1 MCGITLKTSPPRSR
15 LPRTGSSPSLP
26 DQTTT
31 TTTTEWPD
39 HRAAWVDRLDS
50 WTVLRSALRFG
61 FGELLFVV
69 SKIVGILTTF

>member
-1 MCGITLKTSPPRSR
+1 MCGIRLKTSPPRSR
-15 LPRTGSSPSLP
+15 LPRAGSSPSLP
-26 DQTTT
+26 DQ

-50 WTVLRSALRFG
+50 WTELRSALRFG

-69 SKIVGILTTF
+69 SKNVGILTTF